1 MGKKRLSQIATP
13 ATPSDKKPQP
23 EINESAAAAPVT
35 TKPAKPAHQRSRRY
49 RQVLTKIDRTKSDPL
64 TAAISLL
71 KQVSLTKFDASV
83 EVHLNLTETGLKVTV
98 AFPHS
103 PGKSVTAAIADAKV
117 LDRIQAGHIDFD
129 VLLATPALMPQI
141 AKVAKVLGPKGLMP
155 NPKTGTV
162 TADPNKKKAEL
173 EGGSRLVSGEPK
185 SPLMHIVIGK
195 LSFSDA
201 NLAANIQALATAVTL
216 KRITKLTLASTM
228 SPGIKVDLASLDQAV
243 VK

>member
-1 MGKKRLSQIATP
+1 MGKKRLSQIAATP
-13 ATPSDKKPQP
+13 AASDKPPEPQADEP
-23 EINESAAAAPVT
+23 TATTPVT
-35 TKPAKPAHQRSRRY
+35 AKKAKPVHQRSRHY
-49 RQVLTKIDRTKSDPL
+49 RQVLTKIDRTKSYPL
-64 TAAISLL
+64 AEAVKLL

-83 EVHLNLTETGLKVTV
+83 EAHLNLTESNLKVTV

-103 PGKSVTAAIADAKV
+103 TGKTLRVAIADAKL
-117 LDRIQAGHIDFD
+117 LDQIQAGHIDFD
-129 VLLATPALMPQI
+129 ILLATPALMPQI
-141 AKVAKVLGPKGLMP
+141 AKVAKILGPKGLMP
-155 NPKTGTV
+155 NPKSGTV
-162 TADPNKKKAEL
+162 TAQPEKKKAEL

-185 SPLMHIVIGK
+185 APLMHVVVGK
-195 LSFSDA
+195 LSLSDA